1 MSILVAAVVG
11 LLLAGCG
18 SSKTTSV
25 HEVESTDRT
34 QFVLGSEQWARFVEL
49 LDRPPK
55 DKPGLEKLFSRSS
68 IFSAE

>member
-11 LLLAGCG
+11 LLLARCG

-34 QFVLGSEQWARFVEL
+34 QFVLGSEQWTRFVEL
-49 LDRPPK
+49 LDCPK
-55 DKPGLEKLFSRSS
+55 DKPGLEELLSRPS